1 MMTDSDRNWIAGS
14 AVAGGLAVLSTATWA
29 GAALGALLTG
39 ADVAGLHPLTIFR
52 MLRGWTG
59 WCETWAGSP
68 ISSAIGAALL
78 DALATVA
85 LVLVVRFVRKWFYHP
100 LDLATLHQMRELTP
114 KQAAYTATRLRTSLR
129 DVPVKDVPAPDRGV
143 LLGDHAPSGVELRGN
158 DEDTYLA
165 IMAPR
170 AGKSTSLAIP
180 VAEEAPAALLMTSN
194 KADVYAA
201 TVRERAKAGNVWA
214 LDTQG
219 VARIERA
226 MWWDMLAEAE
236 TLERTERLASHFIA
250 QVTSEGADPFWS
262 QSASD
267 LLVGMFRAAWHD
279 GASIKDV
286 LSWVANPAEKAPLRI
301 LYQHEPVLAEQV
313 DASINIAEET
323 QSGIFQNARTA
334 LSGLRD
340 ENVLAWVTPDK
351 HRPRFDPENFALSTD
366 TLYLLSKKG
375 GPASSVV
382 AALAD
387 AVFTTASE
395 AGERHGGRL
404 PEPLRAV
411 LDEAANICKIADL
424 PDLFSHLGSRGITL
438 YVILQSYRQGV
449 KAWGETGMDAMW
461 SAANKKVIGAGL
473 DDPKFVADIA
483 TLIGQHSVE
492 RGSYSKSK
500 DGGSTSRSEQREQIL
515 EPSRIRAL
523 PKGSALLLSTG
534 MPIAQLQL
542 RPWYREDSMRHIGP
556 QKAAEEHL
564 ITKRAVTAYDE
575 LKAARHAR

>member
-1 MMTDSDRNWIAGS
+1 MMTSSDRNW
-14 AVAGGLAVLSTATWA
+14 VAGTAVVGAVTMLSTLSWA

-39 ADVAGLHPLTIFR
+39 GDVAPFSPLTVIR
-52 MLRGWTG
+52 MMSGWPG
-59 WCETWAGSP
+59 WNSTWPDSP
-68 ISSAIGAALL
+68 AVSTVTA
-78 DALATVA
+78 VA
-85 LVLVVRFVRKWFYHP
+85 LDILGVAAVVLVVRYVRKWLYHP
-100 LDLATLHQMRELTP
+100 LDMATLYQMRELAP
-114 KQAAYTATRLRTSLR
+114 AAAAHTATRHRASL
-129 DVPVKDVPAPDRGV
+129 KAVPAKNVPPADRGV

-180 VAEEAPAALLMTSN
+180 IAEEAPAALLMTSN

-201 TVRERAKAGNVWA
+201 TLRERSNRGHVWA

-219 VARIERA
+219 VARIRRS

-250 QVTSEGADPFWS
+250 QITSDGADPFWS
-262 QSASD
+262 QSAND

-286 LSWVANPAEKAPLRI
+286 LSWVADPDEKAPLRI
-301 LYQHEPVLAEQV
+301 LYRHEPVLAEQV
-313 DASINIAEET
+313 DSSINIAEET

-340 ENVLAWVTPDK
+340 EKVLAWVTPDK
-351 HRPRFDPENFALSTD
+351 HRPRFDPEDFALSTD

-375 GPASSVV
+375 GPASSIV

-387 AVFTTASE
+387 AVFTSASE

-424 PDLFSHLGSRGITL
+424 PDLFSHLGSRGINPF
-438 YVILQSYRQGV
+438 VILQSYRQGV
-449 KAWGETGMDAMW
+449 KAWGEVGMDAMW
-461 SAANKKVIGAGL
+461 SAATKKLIGAGV

-483 TLIGQHSVE
+483 TLIGQRTVE
-492 RGSYSKSK
+492 RGSYSTSK

-515 EPSRIRAL
+515 EPSQIRAM
-523 PKGSALLLSTG
+523 PKGSALLLATG
-534 MPIAQLQL
+534 MPIAQIQL
-542 RPWYREDSMRHIGP
+542 RPWYEEASMQHIGP
-556 QKAAEEHL
+556 QKAAEEKL
-564 ITKRAVTAYDE
+564 ITERAVTAHEE